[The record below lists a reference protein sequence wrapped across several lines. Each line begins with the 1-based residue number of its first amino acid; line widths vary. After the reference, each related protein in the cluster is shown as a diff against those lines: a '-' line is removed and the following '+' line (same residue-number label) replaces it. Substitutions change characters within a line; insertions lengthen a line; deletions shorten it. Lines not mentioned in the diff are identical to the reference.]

1 MAVRGFGGR
10 TKRTTLVNVTAS
22 VLAANVRAG
31 VTYTNT
37 GASGTAT
44 VNLPA
49 NPPKGTTIGFAVTED
64 TRVLR
69 ATPDAGDTIRYSGL
83 AAGAP
88 LGTNVSGAC
97 WVLVA
102 NGANSWIVTHSG
114 GI

>member
-10 TKRTTLVNVTAS
+10 TKRTTLVNTTANIA
-22 VLAANVRAG
+22 AANVRAG

-37 GASGTAT
+37 GASGTVT
-44 VNLPA
+44 VSLPA
-49 NPPKGTTIGFAVTED
+49 NPAKGTTIGFSVTED
-64 TRVLR
+64 TRLLR
-69 ATPDAGDTIRYSGL
+69 AMPDAGDTIRSSGL

-88 LGTNVSGAC
+88 LGTNASGAC